1 MGLSYLRRPPI
12 LPAVP
17 RAAAA
22 GGRPGR
28 AKLAHARH
36 AGGRADPCGDAVAA
50 AIGGADVGTSGR
62 AGVVLVS
69 MGLVAI

>member
-1 MGLSYLRRPPI
+1 MGLSHLRRPPI

-36 AGGRADPCGDAVAA
+36 AGGRADPCGGAVAA